1 MILLSLAACLG
12 SAIFLCVTAGQ
23 SVICLYLGTAILGFF
38 ISWQFGAA
46 FSWVAKKKNITGK
59 TKNMKMFFV
68 DPLAADSCWKPSMK
82 RKSLV
87 SLTNLWARQISN
99 ICFFAVNKKVHI

>member
-23 SVICLYLGTAILGFF
+23 SVISLYLGTAILGFF

-59 TKNMKMFFV
+59 TKNMNMF
-68 DPLAADSCWKPSMK
+68 L
-82 RKSLV
+82 
-87 SLTNLWARQISN
+87 LTHLQQTASW
-99 ICFFAVNKKVHI
+99 CKHW